1 MAISELLRRLH
12 GGATLELIST
22 SSKTLDDVTTIAAGD
37 HPLRLWTSSGQD
49 IAECTSLENGST
61 NAVVKFIHRAAEHQY
76 VQRPEI

>member
-37 HPLRLWTSSGQD
+37 PYGFGHL
-49 IAECTSLENGST
+49 
-61 NAVVKFIHRAAEHQY
+61 AA
-76 VQRPEI
+76 RT